1 MSVSETKDYVLQEDL
16 DYIANS
22 FPDIDKLKNSTIFV
36 TGATGLVGSYAVKA
50 LAAINRIHSAD
61 IKILALVRNPEK
73 AKIVF
78 GKLLERGDVSL
89 VVGNVLEKIQT
100 EYKIDYIIHCASVT
114 NSKEMVTKPVET
126 ICVAVD
132 GTRNILELANENN
145 VKSAVYISSMEVYG
159 SPEASLP
166 YVSEN
171 NYGYVDVLSVRSCYP
186 EGKRMC
192 ECLCASYSHEY
203 KLPVKIARLAQTF
216 GAGVS
221 KNETRVFAQFA
232 RSLINEE
239 DIVLHTKGESTG
251 NYCYTRDCVLG
262 ILYILIRGENG
273 TAYNVTNESTNMTI
287 AEMAK
292 MVAEKSEKI
301 SVIFDIPEDSL
312 KFGYSPSV
320 KMKLSSEKLRS
331 LGWRSD
337 INLPEMYERMIKSWQ
352 AT

>member
-1 MSVSETKDYVLQEDL
+1 MSAFETKDYVLQEDL

-78 GKLLERGDVSL
+78 GELLERGDVSL
-89 VVGNVLEKIQT
+89 VVGDVLEKIQT

-159 SPEASLP
+159 SPETSLP

-312 KFGYSPSV
+312 KFGYAPSV

-352 AT
+352 ST